1 MKSLRRPSFMT
12 DCVAVADSN
21 ELSGGGGPSKNGPCP
36 AAPVAWPRRTTA
48 I

>member
-12 DCVAVADSN
+12 DCVAAAAAVADGN

-36 AAPVAWPRRTTA
+36 AAPAA
-48 I
+48 